1 MAELSFAEPDEFDV
15 LAVLGAA
22 DPGPDPPL
30 LQAAR
35 SRAAATTS
43 PAAPLLNHLLRER
56 CIAQAA
62 WFVGLKASGVPDAL
76 CAPGYLPNT

>member
-1 MAELSFAEPDEFDV
+1 MAEVSLAEPE

-22 DPGPDPPL
+22 DPDPDPDPPL

-35 SRAAATTS
+35 SRAAATAS

-62 WFVGLKASGVPDAL
+62 WLVGLKASGVPDAL
-76 CAPGYLPNT
+76 CAPGYLPST